1 MSGEELKAIMGS
13 QSVVQDRREGYSCL
27 KCGRKIGKSEIKV
40 AVSPIEFPGSVDA
53 RRRVVCAECFR
64 RAASTYARRSVSK
77 RHNSHTSMRLA
88 QRMHMHGSL
97 RLAYS

>member
-13 QSVVQDRREGYSCL
+13 QSAVQDRREGYACL
-27 KCGRKIGKSEIKV
+27 KCGRRIGKSEIKV
-40 AVSPIEFPGSVDA
+40 AVSPIEFPGSADA

-64 RAASTYARRSVSK
+64 KAASTYARRSVSK
-77 RHNSHTSMRLA
+77 RHNSHASMRLI
-88 QRMHMHGSL
+88 QKVHMHSSL

>member
-13 QSVVQDRREGYSCL
+13 QSVVQDRREGYACL
-27 KCGRKIGKSEIKV
+27 KCGRKIGKREIKV
-40 AVSPIEFPGSVDA
+40 AVSPIEFPGSADA

-64 RAASTYARRSVSK
+64 KAASAYAHKSAARKRSISSSK
-77 RHNSHTSMRLA
+77 HIA
-88 QRMHMHGSL
+88 QRIHIPGSI